1 MPWLGTVTAV
11 GIIALAV
18 LIWLF
23 LRARKQDMLAE
34 IVAKRKPSSRIVCR
48 ASYTGGMEAIPVVLS
63 LSSDAIYYENTDL
76 NASFELNN
84 IDEVEYDDE
93 LATGHAVSEG
103 CRVLRL
109 RSHGAAFEFILSDA
123 DAKQLMAA
131 LPARR
136 AGETAAAV

>member
-11 GIIALAV
+11 GIIVLAV

-23 LRARKQDMLAE
+23 VRARRQDLLAE
-34 IVAKRKPSSRIVCR
+34 IMAKRKPTSRVVCR
-48 ASYTGGMEAIPVVLS
+48 ASFTGGMEAIPVVLS
-63 LSSDAIYYENTDL
+63 LSADSIYYENTDM
-76 NASFELNN
+76 NAYFELNN

-123 DAKQLMAA
+123 DTRQLMAA
-131 LPARR
+131 LPPRR